1 MRSNIL
7 EGEEVPMH
15 EVTRV
20 DKTDYRKLRRV
31 IVEHEIAPATLLQR
45 MASVPAAAVEP
56 HVVPQAEHPLHA
68 TLTPVGRVRSRKDR

>member
-1 MRSNIL
+1 
-7 EGEEVPMH
+7 MH

-31 IVEHEIAPATLLQR
+31 IVEHEIAPATVLQR

-56 HVVPQAEHPLHA
+56 HLVPQPEHPLHA
-68 TLTPVGRVRSRKDR
+68 TVTPIGRVSPRKDR